1 MFSNHT
7 MELGSPKEDPA
18 ALVDAHL
25 LKGCCLEAE
34 RSDSVWLRLEGL
46 FLAIPEPNRRHLKP
60 LIDEIKTSSL
70 ILRELADLSQV
81 HQDRVPLVLD
91 PLNTI
96 LPCMSRS
103 LRDITTHYENRKLTK
118 VNRWRTMFHDMT
130 NEAGGLQLPQRFVVY
145 NHYLSA
151 IRDLLSRSP
160 NFDLNMMEAFRL
172 QIMNLR
178 EARGIP
184 PPPIQAGPLVRYGS
198 IPPAD
203 MDPSVHWAE
212 QIFSLPLPSRSPLKS
227 QLPSESFGPHRPW
240 GHLSIPN
247 NSKVLFRRPID
258 DDKISLIAYSDGR
271 DGSPFLL
278 LRTFYMG
285 GPWFSVRGV
294 HELCIQRENDSIQFK
309 RWSRS
314 ENCSKLWATLR
325 FQTWEEL
332 ILMYCT
338 FLALKSRNTL
348 TIQLGTKEY
357 TLKGE
362 RKLFQ
367 ACILDDGFK
376 HSLIV
381 YEDKHTGGRRL
392 HVAVWE
398 GELRQC
404 PVWTA
409 FVTHQSA
416 SPTWLKRVSRKR
428 IRLADIQLYVFCQQY
443 RQQAQRKGSGGAFEL
458 QFYNEEAAQSFKD
471 LFCAPPIKSNTSRP
485 ITPRPNTPRAVSRPT
500 TPRA

>member
-1 MFSNHT
+1 
-7 MELGSPKEDPA
+7 MEVTLPIEDA
-18 ALVDAHL
+18 GATVDAHL

-46 FLAIPEPNRRHLKP
+46 FQALPEANRRQLRS
-60 LIDEIKTSSL
+60 LIDEIRTTSL

-96 LPCMSRS
+96 LPCLSRS
-103 LRDITTHYENRKLTK
+103 LRDIVTHYENRKLTK

-145 NHYLSA
+145 NHYLTA
-151 IRDLLSRSP
+151 IRNLLSRSP
-160 NFDLNMMEAFRL
+160 DFDLKMMEAFRL
-172 QIMNLR
+172 QILNLR

-184 PPPIQAGPLVRYGS
+184 PPPIQAGPLVRYGT
-198 IPPAD
+198 IAPIGKD
-203 MDPSVHWAE
+203 TSVHWAE
-212 QIFSLPLPSRSPLKS
+212 QIFSIPLPSRSALKGG
-227 QLPSESFGPHRPW
+227 LPSESFGPHRPW
-240 GHLSIPN
+240 GHLTIPT
-247 NSKVLFRRPID
+247 NSKVLFRRPVD

-271 DGSPFLL
+271 DGSPYLL

-285 GPWFSVRGV
+285 GPWFSLRGV
-294 HELCIQRENDSIQFK
+294 HELCIQRENDSIQFT
-309 RWSRS
+309 RWSHS

-325 FQTWEEL
+325 FGTWEEL

-338 FLALKSRNTL
+338 FLALKSRNAL
-348 TIQLGTKEY
+348 TVQLATKEY
-357 TLKGE
+357 APKGE

-367 ACILDDGFK
+367 ATILDDGFK
-376 HSLIV
+376 HSLIIF
-381 YEDKHTGGRRL
+381 EDRHTGGRRI
-392 HVAVWE
+392 HVAVYE

-409 FVTHQSA
+409 FVTHQST

-428 IRLADIQLYVFCQQY
+428 VRLADIQLYVFSQQY
-443 RQQAQRKGSGGAFEL
+443 RQQTQRKGTEGSFEL
-458 QFYNEEAAQSFKD
+458 QFYSEEAAQSFSD
-471 LFCAPPIKSNTSRP
+471 LFYVPQKSNTSRP
-485 ITPRPNTPRAVSRPT
+485 ITPRPYTPRIASRPT
-500 TPRA
+500 TPGRA

>member
-1 MFSNHT
+1 
-7 MELGSPKEDPA
+7 MELGSPIEDPST
-18 ALVDAHL
+18 LVDAHL

-46 FLAIPEPNRRHLKP
+46 FLAIPEPNRRHLRP

-118 VNRWRTMFHDMT
+118 VNRWRTMYHEMT
-130 NEAGGLQLPQRFVVY
+130 NEAGGIQLPQRFVVY

-184 PPPIQAGPLVRYGS
+184 PPPIQAGPLVRYGTMLPVDKES
-198 IPPAD
+198 
-203 MDPSVHWAE
+203 SVHWAE

-227 QLPSESFGPHRPW
+227 VLPSESFGPHRPW
-240 GHLSIPN
+240 GHLSIPT

-258 DDKISLIAYSDGR
+258 DDKISLIAYADGR
-271 DGSPFLL
+271 DGSPYLL

-294 HELCIQRENDSIQFK
+294 HELCIQRENDCIQFK

-348 TIQLGTKEY
+348 TVQLATKEY
-357 TLKGE
+357 ALKGE

-367 ACILDDGFK
+367 GCILDCGYK
-376 HSLIV
+376 HALIV
-381 YEDKHTGGRRL
+381 YEDRLTGGRRL

-398 GELRQC
+398 GQTRQC
-404 PVWTA
+404 PIWTA

-416 SPTWLKRVSRKR
+416 SPTWLRRVSRKR
-428 IRLADIQLYVFCQQY
+428 IRLADIQLYVFSQAY
-443 RQQAQRKGSGGAFEL
+443 RQQEQRKGSGGAFEL
-458 QFYNEEAAQSFKD
+458 QFFTEEG
-471 LFCAPPIKSNTSRP
+471 R
-485 ITPRPNTPRAVSRPT
+485 
-500 TPRA
+500 